1 MNKSKNIIKD
11 YYNLIESD
19 KNKLIPY
26 YFIYFLN
33 IIIELIIPIYIAKI
47 TESLTNSLI
56 IVALA
61 SIINYSILKILNNL
75 LGYADK
81 YIYQRFFRDNY
92 ITIYKK
98 IVKKIYNFDEEHKK
112 KISTGK
118 IINSL
123 TSDIVNIGE
132 MADNFLKA
140 TLNILKSIVVIIYF
154 FRINIFLALIIIGVD
169 VIYIIRSNC
178 LNNKSVKYLKE
189 QKKENDQLI
198 GLINQ
203 TLLGLK
209 DIQTLNITNTMDD
222 KYNYIYKDWKK
233 AYDNRKK
240 YERYRQNILKCF
252 LIIIKSIVYFTCV
265 YLMINNKITIGI
277 ILIIISYFDSLFS
290 ASENIMDASQSI
302 KDQNISVNRIK
313 EILEYNTIKEKNLKE
328 IKNIK
333 GIIEFKNIDFSYSNE
348 KLLQNLNFIIRP
360 NRITAI
366 TGTNGTG
373 KTTIVD
379 LILRLHSPTKGEI
392 LLDNINVKEIDK
404 NSYLKE
410 ISVLNQES
418 YLFNLSIRENF
429 NLVENDIKK
438 QEEMCKLT
446 GIDKFIKTLPKGYDT
461 IIDENSH
468 NISGGQ
474 KRLLSLT
481 RTLLKD
487 AKILIFDEA
496 TSSLDTDKIQNIINF
511 FNELKKNHTV
521 IVITHKKEIEN
532 IADEVITIDDGKVKI
547 KIPRIIYIRKCS
559 VTIDVKQR
567 HIYIML
573 V

>member
-1 MNKSKNIIKD
+1 MNKSKNIIKN

-19 KNKLIPY
+19 KDKLIPY
-26 YFIYFLN
+26 YFIYFIN
-33 IIIELIIPIYIAKI
+33 IIIELIIPTYVAKI

-56 IVALA
+56 IVAIA

-92 ITIYKK
+92 ITIYQK
-98 IVKKIYNFDEEHKK
+98 IVKKIYNFDEEYKK

-123 TSDIVNIGE
+123 TSDIINTGE
-132 MADNFLKA
+132 MADNILKVI
-140 TLNILKSIVVIIYF
+140 LNILKSIVVIFYF
-154 FRINIFLALIIIGVD
+154 FRINIFFALIIIGVD
-169 VIYIIRSNC
+169 LIYIIRSNY
-178 LNNKSVKYLKE
+178 LNNKSIKYSKE
-189 QKKENDQLI
+189 QRKENDKLI
-198 GLINQ
+198 GLVNQ

-222 KYNYIYKDWKK
+222 KYNYIYKDWKN

-265 YLMINNKITIGI
+265 YFMINNKITIGI
-277 ILIIISYFDSLFS
+277 MLIIISYFDSLFS

-328 IKNIK
+328 IKNVK
-333 GIIEFKNIDFSYSNE
+333 GMIEFKNVDFSYSNE
-348 KLLQNLNFIIRP
+348 KLLENLNFAIRP

-496 TSSLDTDKIQNIINF
+496 TSSLDTDKIQNVINVL
-511 FNELKKNHTV
+511 NELKKNHTV

-532 IADEVITIDDGKVKI
+532 IADEVITINDGKVKI
-547 KIPRIIYIRKCS
+547 KTPRVSDI
-559 VTIDVKQR
+559 TVKN
-567 HIYIML
+567 Y
-573 V
+573 

>member
-1 MNKSKNIIKD
+1 MNKSKNIIKN

-26 YFIYFLN
+26 YFIYFIN
-33 IIIELIIPIYIAKI
+33 IIIELIIPTYVAKI

-61 SIINYSILKILNNL
+61 SIINYFILNILNNL

-92 ITIYKK
+92 ITIYQK
-98 IVKKIYNFDEEHKK
+98 IVKKIYNFDEEYKK

-123 TSDIVNIGE
+123 TSDIINIGE
-132 MADNFLKA
+132 MADNILKVI
-140 TLNILKSIVVIIYF
+140 LNILKSIVVIFYF

-169 VIYIIRSNC
+169 LIYIIRSNY
-178 LNNKSVKYLKE
+178 LNNKSIKYSKE
-189 QKKENDQLI
+189 QRKENDKLI
-198 GLINQ
+198 GLVNQ

-222 KYNYIYKDWKK
+222 KYNYIYKDWKN

-240 YERYRQNILKCF
+240 YERYRQTILKIF
-252 LIIIKSIVYFTCV
+252 LIVIKSIVYFTCV

-277 ILIIISYFDSLFS
+277 MLIIISYFDFLFS
-290 ASENIMDASQSI
+290 ASEDIMEANQSI
-302 KDQNISVNRIK
+302 KYQNISVNRIK

-328 IKNIK
+328 IKNVK
-333 GIIEFKNIDFSYSNE
+333 GMVEFKNVDFSYSNE
-348 KLLQNLNFIIRP
+348 KLLENLNFVIKP

-429 NLVENDIKK
+429 NLVERDIKK

-496 TSSLDTDKIQNIINF
+496 TSSLDTDKIQNVINVL
-511 FNELKKNHTV
+511 NELKKNHTV
-521 IVITHKKEIEN
+521 IVITHKEEIEN
-532 IADEVITIDDGKVKI
+532 IADEVITINDGKVKI
-547 KIPRIIYIRKCS
+547 KNLGYPI
-559 VTIDVKQR
+559 
-567 HIYIML
+567 
-573 V
+573 

>member
-1 MNKSKNIIKD
+1 MKKSKQIIKN

-19 KNKLIPY
+19 KDKLIPY
-26 YFIYFLN
+26 YFIYFIN
-33 IIIELIIPIYIAKI
+33 IIIELIIPTYVAKI

-56 IVALA
+56 IVAIA
-61 SIINYSILKILNNL
+61 SIINYSILNILNNL

-92 ITIYKK
+92 ITIYQK
-98 IVKKIYNFDEEHKK
+98 IVKKIYNFDEEYKK

-123 TSDIVNIGE
+123 TSDIINTGE
-132 MADNFLKA
+132 MADNILKVI
-140 TLNILKSIVVIIYF
+140 LNILKSIVVIFYF

-169 VIYIIRSNC
+169 LIYIIRSNY
-178 LNNKSVKYLKE
+178 LNNKSIKYSKE
-189 QKKENDQLI
+189 QRKENDKLI
-198 GLINQ
+198 GLVNQ

-222 KYNYIYKDWKK
+222 KYNYIYKDWKN

-265 YLMINNKITIGI
+265 YFMINNKITIGI
-277 ILIIISYFDSLFS
+277 MLIIISYFDSLFS
-290 ASENIMDASQSI
+290 ASENIMDAGQSI

-328 IKNIK
+328 IKNVK
-333 GIIEFKNIDFSYSNE
+333 GMVEFKNIDFSYSNE
-348 KLLQNLNFIIRP
+348 KLLQNLNFVIRP

-496 TSSLDTDKIQNIINF
+496 TSSLDTDKIQNVINVL
-511 FNELKKNHTV
+511 NELKKNHTV
-521 IVITHKKEIEN
+521 IVITHKEEIEN
-532 IADEVITIDDGKVKI
+532 IADEVITINDGKVKI
-547 KIPRIIYIRKCS
+547 KTSRVSDI
-559 VTIDVKQR
+559 TVKN
-567 HIYIML
+567 Y
-573 V
+573 

>member
-277 ILIIISYFDSLFS
+277 MLIIISYFDSLFS

-328 IKNIK
+328 IKNVK
-333 GIIEFKNIDFSYSNE
+333 GMIEFKNVDFSYSNE
-348 KLLQNLNFIIRP
+348 KLLENLNFAIRP

-496 TSSLDTDKIQNIINF
+496 TSSLDTDKIQNVINVL
-511 FNELKKNHTV
+511 NELKKNHTV
-521 IVITHKKEIEN
+521 IVITHKEEIEN
-532 IADEVITIDDGKVKI
+532 IADEVITINDGKVKI
-547 KIPRIIYIRKCS
+547 KTPRVSDIM
-559 VTIDVKQR
+559 VKN
-567 HIYIML
+567 Y
-573 V
+573 

>member
-1 MNKSKNIIKD
+1 MNKSKNIIKN

-33 IIIELIIPIYIAKI
+33 IIIELIIPTYVAKI

-98 IVKKIYNFDEEHKK
+98 IVKKIYHFDEEYKK

-123 TSDIVNIGE
+123 TSDIINIGE
-132 MADNFLKA
+132 MADNILKVI
-140 TLNILKSIVVIIYF
+140 LNILKSIVVIFYF
-154 FRINIFLALIIIGVD
+154 FRINIYLALIIIGVD
-169 VIYIIRSNC
+169 VIYIIRSNY
-178 LNNKSVKYLKE
+178 LNNKSIKYSKE
-189 QKKENDQLI
+189 QRKENDKLI

-209 DIQTLNITNTMDD
+209 DIQTLNITNTIDD
-222 KYNYIYKDWKK
+222 KYNYIYEDWKN
-233 AYDNRKK
+233 AYDNKKK

-277 ILIIISYFDSLFS
+277 MLIIISYFDSLFS

-313 EILEYNTIKEKNLKE
+313 EILEYNTINEKNLKE

-348 KLLQNLNFIIRP
+348 KLLQNLNFVIRP

-392 LLDNINVKEIDK
+392 LLDNIDVKEIDK

-429 NLVENDIKK
+429 NLVEKDIKK

-481 RTLLKD
+481 RTLLKE

-496 TSSLDTDKIQNIINF
+496 TSSLDTDKIQNVINVL
-511 FNELKKNHTV
+511 NELKKNHTV
-521 IVITHKKEIEN
+521 IVITHKEEIEN
-532 IADEVITIDDGKVKI
+532 IADEVITINDGKVKI
-547 KIPRIIYIRKCS
+547 KTPRVSDI
-559 VTIDVKQR
+559 TVKN
-567 HIYIML
+567 Y
-573 V
+573 

>member
-189 QKKENDQLI
+189 QKKENDKLI

-277 ILIIISYFDSLFS
+277 MLIIISYFDSLFS

-348 KLLQNLNFIIRP
+348 KLLQNLNFVIRP

-392 LLDNINVKEIDK
+392 LLDNIDVKEIDK

-429 NLVENDIKK
+429 NLVEKDIKK

-481 RTLLKD
+481 RTLLKE

-496 TSSLDTDKIQNIINF
+496 TSSLDTDKIQNVINVL
-511 FNELKKNHTV
+511 NELKKNHTV
-521 IVITHKKEIEN
+521 IVITHKEEIEN
-532 IADEVITIDDGKVKI
+532 IADEVITINDGKVKI
-547 KIPRIIYIRKCS
+547 KTPRVSDI
-559 VTIDVKQR
+559 TVKN
-567 HIYIML
+567 Y
-573 V
+573 

>member
-1 MNKSKNIIKD
+1 MNKSKNIIKN

-26 YFIYFLN
+26 YFIYFIN
-33 IIIELIIPIYIAKI
+33 IIIELIIPTYVAKI

-56 IVALA
+56 IVAIA
-61 SIINYSILKILNNL
+61 SIINYSILNILNNL

-328 IKNIK
+328 IKNVK
-333 GIIEFKNIDFSYSNE
+333 GMVEFKNVDFSYSNE
-348 KLLQNLNFIIRP
+348 KLLENLNFVIKP

-429 NLVENDIKK
+429 NLIERDIKK

-496 TSSLDTDKIQNIINF
+496 TSSLDTDKIQNVINIL
-511 FNELKKNHTV
+511 NELKKNHTV
-521 IVITHKKEIEN
+521 IVITHKEEIEN
-532 IADEVITIDDGKVKI
+532 IADEVITINDGKVKI
-547 KIPRIIYIRKCS
+547 KTSRVSDI
-559 VTIDVKQR
+559 TIKN
-567 HIYIML
+567 Y
-573 V
+573 

>member
-1 MNKSKNIIKD
+1 MNKSKNIIKN

-19 KNKLIPY
+19 KDKLIPY
-26 YFIYFLN
+26 YFIYFIN
-33 IIIELIIPIYIAKI
+33 IIIELIIPTYVAKI

-56 IVALA
+56 IVAIA

-92 ITIYKK
+92 ITIYQK
-98 IVKKIYNFDEEHKK
+98 IVKKIYNFDEEYKK

-123 TSDIVNIGE
+123 TSDIINTGE
-132 MADNFLKA
+132 MADNILKVI
-140 TLNILKSIVVIIYF
+140 LNILKSIVVIFYF
-154 FRINIFLALIIIGVD
+154 FRINIFFALIIIGVD
-169 VIYIIRSNC
+169 LIYIIRSNY
-178 LNNKSVKYLKE
+178 LNNKSIKYSKE
-189 QKKENDQLI
+189 QRKENDKLI
-198 GLINQ
+198 GLVNQ

-222 KYNYIYKDWKK
+222 KYNYIYKDWKN

-265 YLMINNKITIGI
+265 YFMINNKITIGI
-277 ILIIISYFDSLFS
+277 MLIIISYFDSLFS

-328 IKNIK
+328 IKNVK
-333 GIIEFKNIDFSYSNE
+333 GMIEFKNVDFSYSNE
-348 KLLQNLNFIIRP
+348 KLLENLNFAIRP
-360 NRITAI
+360 NRITVI

-496 TSSLDTDKIQNIINF
+496 TSSLDTDKIQNVINVL
-511 FNELKKNHTV
+511 NELKKNHTV
-521 IVITHKKEIEN
+521 IVITHKEEIEN
-532 IADEVITIDDGKVKI
+532 IADEVITINDGKVKI
-547 KIPRIIYIRKCS
+547 KTPQVSDIM
-559 VTIDVKQR
+559 VKN
-567 HIYIML
+567 Y
-573 V
+573 

>member
-169 VIYIIRSNC
+169 LIYIIRSNY
-178 LNNKSVKYLKE
+178 LNNKSIKYSKE
-189 QKKENDQLI
+189 QRKENDKLI
-198 GLINQ
+198 GLVNQ

-496 TSSLDTDKIQNIINF
+496 TSSLDTDKIQNVINVL
-511 FNELKKNHTV
+511 NELKKNHTV
-521 IVITHKKEIEN
+521 IVITHKEEIEN
-532 IADEVITIDDGKVKI
+532 IADEVITINDGKVKI
-547 KIPRIIYIRKCS
+547 KTPRVSDI
-559 VTIDVKQR
+559 TIKN
-567 HIYIML
+567 Y
-573 V
+573 

>member
-1 MNKSKNIIKD
+1 MNKSKNIIKN

-33 IIIELIIPIYIAKI
+33 IIIELIIPTYVAKI

-81 YIYQRFFRDNY
+81 DIYQRFFRDNY

-98 IVKKIYNFDEEHKK
+98 IVKKIYHFDEEYKK

-123 TSDIVNIGE
+123 TSDIINIGE
-132 MADNFLKA
+132 MADNILKVI
-140 TLNILKSIVVIIYF
+140 LNILKSIVVIFYF
-154 FRINIFLALIIIGVD
+154 FRINIYLALIIIGVD
-169 VIYIIRSNC
+169 VIYIIRSNY
-178 LNNKSVKYLKE
+178 LNNKSIKYSKE
-189 QKKENDQLI
+189 QRKENDKLI

-209 DIQTLNITNTMDD
+209 DIQTLNITNTIDD
-222 KYNYIYKDWKK
+222 KYNYIYEDWKN
-233 AYDNRKK
+233 AYDNKKK

-277 ILIIISYFDSLFS
+277 MLIIISYFDSLFS

-348 KLLQNLNFIIRP
+348 KLLQNLNFVIRP

-392 LLDNINVKEIDK
+392 LLDNIDVKEIDK

-496 TSSLDTDKIQNIINF
+496 TSSLDTDKIQNVINVL
-511 FNELKKNHTV
+511 NELKKNHTV
-521 IVITHKKEIEN
+521 IVITHKEEIEN
-532 IADEVITIDDGKVKI
+532 IADEVITINDGKVKI
-547 KIPRIIYIRKCS
+547 KTPRVFDI
-559 VTIDVKQR
+559 TVKN
-567 HIYIML
+567 Y
-573 V
+573 

>member
-240 YERYRQNILKCF
+240 YERYRQNILKYF

-496 TSSLDTDKIQNIINF
+496 TSSLDTDKIQNVINVL
-511 FNELKKNHTV
+511 NELKKNHTV
-521 IVITHKKEIEN
+521 IVITHKEEIEN
-532 IADEVITIDDGKVKI
+532 IADEVITINDGKVKI
-547 KIPRIIYIRKCS
+547 KTPRVSDI
-559 VTIDVKQR
+559 TVKN
-567 HIYIML
+567 Y
-573 V
+573 

>member
-123 TSDIVNIGE
+123 TSDIINTGE
-132 MADNFLKA
+132 MADNILKVI
-140 TLNILKSIVVIIYF
+140 LNILKSIVVIFYF
-154 FRINIFLALIIIGVD
+154 FRINIFFALIIIGVD
-169 VIYIIRSNC
+169 LIYIIRSNY
-178 LNNKSVKYLKE
+178 LNNKSIKYSKE
-189 QKKENDQLI
+189 QRKENDKLI
-198 GLINQ
+198 GLVNQ

-222 KYNYIYKDWKK
+222 KYNYIYKDWKN

-265 YLMINNKITIGI
+265 YFMINNKITIGI
-277 ILIIISYFDSLFS
+277 MLIIISYFDSLFS

-328 IKNIK
+328 IKNVK
-333 GIIEFKNIDFSYSNE
+333 GMIEFKNVDFQYNSN
-348 KLLQNLNFIIRP
+348 KLFENLNFKIEP
-360 NRITAI
+360 NKMIAI
-366 TGTNGTG
+366 VG
-373 KTTIVD
+373 KSGEGKSTILKLISKGYSVD
-379 LILRLHSPTKGEI
+379 SGKVLIDNYNINDLSEKTIK
-392 LLDNINVKEIDK
+392 DNISIVSQSPYI
-404 NSYLKE
+404 
-410 ISVLNQES
+410 
-418 YLFNLSIRENF
+418 FNLSIKDN
-429 NLVENDIKK
+429 IKLANPDTTD
-438 QEEMCKLT
+438 EEIIDVCKKAQ
-446 GIDKFIKTLPKGYDT
+446 IHDVIESMEDGYDT
-461 IIDENSH
+461 LVGENGV
-468 NISGGQ
+468 ILSGGQ
-474 KRLLSLT
+474 KQRIAIARALIKKSKIILL
-481 RTLLKD
+481 
-487 AKILIFDEA
+487 DEA
-496 TSSLDTDKIQNIINF
+496 TSSLDNSNQEKIKNVIK
-511 FNELKKNHTV
+511 ELSKDHTV
-521 IVITHKKEIEN
+521 IIVAHRLSTIVDADNIFVVDKHKICASGTHIELMNNCEEYKNLYEIE
-532 IADEVITIDDGKVKI
+532 E
-547 KIPRIIYIRKCS
+547 
-559 VTIDVKQR
+559 
-567 HIYIML
+567 
-573 V
+573 

>member
-123 TSDIVNIGE
+123 TSDIINTGE
-132 MADNFLKA
+132 MADNILKVI
-140 TLNILKSIVVIIYF
+140 LNILKSIVVIFYF
-154 FRINIFLALIIIGVD
+154 FRINIFFALIIIGVD
-169 VIYIIRSNC
+169 LIYIIRSNY
-178 LNNKSVKYLKE
+178 LNNKSIKYSKE
-189 QKKENDQLI
+189 QRKENDKLI
-198 GLINQ
+198 GLVNQ

-222 KYNYIYKDWKK
+222 KYNYIYKDWKN

-265 YLMINNKITIGI
+265 YFMINNKITIGI
-277 ILIIISYFDSLFS
+277 MLIIISYFDSLFS

-328 IKNIK
+328 IKNVK
-333 GIIEFKNIDFSYSNE
+333 GMIEFKNVDFSYSNE
-348 KLLQNLNFIIRP
+348 KLLENLNFAIRP

-379 LILRLHSPTKGEI
+379 LILRLHSPTKGKI

-496 TSSLDTDKIQNIINF
+496 TSSLDTDKIQNVINVL
-511 FNELKKNHTV
+511 NELKKNHTV
-521 IVITHKKEIEN
+521 IVITHKEEIEN
-532 IADEVITIDDGKVKI
+532 IADEVITINDGKVKI
-547 KIPRIIYIRKCS
+547 KTPRVSDIM
-559 VTIDVKQR
+559 VKN
-567 HIYIML
+567 Y
-573 V
+573 

>member
-169 VIYIIRSNC
+169 VIYTIRSNC

-189 QKKENDQLI
+189 QKKENDKLI

-209 DIQTLNITNTMDD
+209 DIQTLNIINTMDD

-392 LLDNINVKEIDK
+392 LIDNINVKEIDK

-429 NLVENDIKK
+429 NLVEKDIKK

-496 TSSLDTDKIQNIINF
+496 TSSLDTDKIQNIINV

-532 IADEVITIDDGKVKI
+532 IADEVITIDDGKIKI
-547 KIPRIIYIRKCS
+547 KTPRINYIRKKLL
-559 VTIDVKQR
+559 IN
-567 HIYIML
+567 
-573 V
+573 

>member
-169 VIYIIRSNC
+169 VIYIIRSNY
-178 LNNKSVKYLKE
+178 LNNKSIKYSKE
-189 QKKENDQLI
+189 QRKENDKLI

-222 KYNYIYKDWKK
+222 KYNYIYEDWKN
-233 AYDNRKK
+233 AYDNKKK
-240 YERYRQNILKCF
+240 YDRYRQNILKCF

-348 KLLQNLNFIIRP
+348 KLLQNLNFVIRP

-392 LLDNINVKEIDK
+392 LLDNIDVKEIDK

-496 TSSLDTDKIQNIINF
+496 TSSLDTDKIQNIINV

-532 IADEVITIDDGKVKI
+532 IADEIITIDYGKVKI
-547 KIPRIIYIRKCS
+547 KIPRIIYIRK
-559 VTIDVKQR
+559 K
-567 HIYIML
+567 YL
-573 V
+573 

>member
-1 MNKSKNIIKD
+1 MNKTKNIIKD

-222 KYNYIYKDWKK
+222 KYNYIYKDWKN

-468 NISGGQ
+468 NISSGQ

-496 TSSLDTDKIQNIINF
+496 TSSLDTDKIQNVIKIL
-511 FNELKKNHTV
+511 NELKKNHTV

-532 IADEVITIDDGKVKI
+532 IVDAVITIDDGKVKI
-547 KIPRIIYIRKCS
+547 KIPRINYIRKKLL
-559 VTIDVKQR
+559 IN
-567 HIYIML
+567 
-573 V
+573 

>member
-1 MNKSKNIIKD
+1 MNKSKNIIKN

-19 KNKLIPY
+19 KDKLIPY
-26 YFIYFLN
+26 YFIYFIN
-33 IIIELIIPIYIAKI
+33 IIIELIIPTYVAKI

-56 IVALA
+56 IVAIA

-92 ITIYKK
+92 ITIYQK
-98 IVKKIYNFDEEHKK
+98 IVKKIYNFDEEYKK

-123 TSDIVNIGE
+123 TSDIINTGE
-132 MADNFLKA
+132 MADNILKVI
-140 TLNILKSIVVIIYF
+140 LNILKSIVVIFYF
-154 FRINIFLALIIIGVD
+154 FRINIFFALIIIGVD
-169 VIYIIRSNC
+169 LIYIIRSNY
-178 LNNKSVKYLKE
+178 LNNKSIKYSKE
-189 QKKENDQLI
+189 QRKENDKLI
-198 GLINQ
+198 GLVNQ

-222 KYNYIYKDWKK
+222 KYNYIYKDWKN

-265 YLMINNKITIGI
+265 YFMINNKITIGI
-277 ILIIISYFDSLFS
+277 MLIIISYFDSLFS

-328 IKNIK
+328 IKNVK
-333 GIIEFKNIDFSYSNE
+333 GMIEFKNVDFSYSNE
-348 KLLQNLNFIIRP
+348 KLLENLNFAIRP

-366 TGTNGTG
+366 IGTNGTG

-496 TSSLDTDKIQNIINF
+496 TSSLDTDKIQNVINVL
-511 FNELKKNHTV
+511 NELKKNHTV
-521 IVITHKKEIEN
+521 IVITHKEEIEN
-532 IADEVITIDDGKVKI
+532 IADEVITINDGKVKI
-547 KIPRIIYIRKCS
+547 KTPRVSDIM
-559 VTIDVKQR
+559 VKN
-567 HIYIML
+567 Y
-573 V
+573 

>member
-33 IIIELIIPIYIAKI
+33 IFIELIIPIYIAKI

-189 QKKENDQLI
+189 QKKVNDKLI

-252 LIIIKSIVYFTCV
+252 LIIIKLIVYFTCV

-328 IKNIK
+328 IKNVK
-333 GIIEFKNIDFSYSNE
+333 GMIEFKNVDFSYSNE
-348 KLLQNLNFIIRP
+348 KLLENLNFAIRP

-496 TSSLDTDKIQNIINF
+496 TSSLDTDKIQNVINVL
-511 FNELKKNHTV
+511 NELKKNHTV
-521 IVITHKKEIEN
+521 IVITHKEEIEN
-532 IADEVITIDDGKVKI
+532 IADEVITINDGKVKI
-547 KIPRIIYIRKCS
+547 KTPRVSDI
-559 VTIDVKQR
+559 TVKN
-567 HIYIML
+567 Y
-573 V
+573 

>member
-252 LIIIKSIVYFTCV
+252 LIIIKLIVYFTCV

-429 NLVENDIKK
+429 NLVEKDIKK

-481 RTLLKD
+481 RTLLKE

-496 TSSLDTDKIQNIINF
+496 TSSLDTDKIQNVINVL
-511 FNELKKNHTV
+511 NELKKNHTV
-521 IVITHKKEIEN
+521 IVITHKEEIEN
-532 IADEVITIDDGKVKI
+532 IADEVITINDGKVKI
-547 KIPRIIYIRKCS
+547 KTPRVSDI
-559 VTIDVKQR
+559 TVKN
-567 HIYIML
+567 Y
-573 V
+573 

>member
-1 MNKSKNIIKD
+1 MNKSKNIIKN

-33 IIIELIIPIYIAKI
+33 IIIELIIPTYVAKI

-98 IVKKIYNFDEEHKK
+98 IVKKIYHFDEEYKK

-123 TSDIVNIGE
+123 TSDIINIGE
-132 MADNFLKA
+132 MADNILKVI
-140 TLNILKSIVVIIYF
+140 LNILKSIVVIFYF
-154 FRINIFLALIIIGVD
+154 FRINIYLALIIIGVD
-169 VIYIIRSNC
+169 VIYIIRSNY
-178 LNNKSVKYLKE
+178 LNNKSIKYSKE
-189 QKKENDQLI
+189 QRKENDKLI

-209 DIQTLNITNTMDD
+209 DIQTLNITNTIDD
-222 KYNYIYKDWKK
+222 KYNYIYEDWKN
-233 AYDNRKK
+233 AYDNKKK

-348 KLLQNLNFIIRP
+348 KLLQNLNFVIRP

-392 LLDNINVKEIDK
+392 LLDNIDVKEIDK

-481 RTLLKD
+481 RTLLKK

-496 TSSLDTDKIQNIINF
+496 TSSLDTDKIQNVINVL
-511 FNELKKNHTV
+511 NELKKNHTV
-521 IVITHKKEIEN
+521 IVITHKEEIEN
-532 IADEVITIDDGKVKI
+532 IADEVITINDGKVKI
-547 KIPRIIYIRKCS
+547 KTPRVSDI
-559 VTIDVKQR
+559 TVKN
-567 HIYIML
+567 Y
-573 V
+573 

>member
-1 MNKSKNIIKD
+1 MNKTKNIIKD

-189 QKKENDQLI
+189 QKKENDKLI

-209 DIQTLNITNTMDD
+209 DIQTLNIINTMDD

-468 NISGGQ
+468 NISSGQ

-496 TSSLDTDKIQNIINF
+496 TSSLDTDKIQNVIKIL
-511 FNELKKNHTV
+511 NELKKNHTV

-532 IADEVITIDDGKVKI
+532 IVDAVITIDDGKVKI
-547 KIPRIIYIRKCS
+547 KIPRINYIRKKLL
-559 VTIDVKQR
+559 IN
-567 HIYIML
+567 
-573 V
+573 

>member
-140 TLNILKSIVVIIYF
+140 ILNILKSIVVIIYF

-438 QEEMCKLT
+438 QEEICKLT
-446 GIDKFIKTLPKGYDT
+446 GIDKFIKKLPNGYDT

-496 TSSLDTDKIQNIINF
+496 TSSLDTDKIQNVINVL
-511 FNELKKNHTV
+511 NELKKNHTV
-521 IVITHKKEIEN
+521 IVITHKKEIED

-547 KIPRIIYIRKCS
+547 KTPRISYI
-559 VTIDVKQR
+559 TVKN
-567 HIYIML
+567 Y
-573 V
+573 

>member
-521 IVITHKKEIEN
+521 IVITHKEEIEN
-532 IADEVITIDDGKVKI
+532 IADEVITINDGKVKI
-547 KIPRIIYIRKCS
+547 KTPRVSDI
-559 VTIDVKQR
+559 TIKN
-567 HIYIML
+567 Y
-573 V
+573 

>member
-1 MNKSKNIIKD
+1 MNKSKNIIKN

-33 IIIELIIPIYIAKI
+33 IIIELIIPTYVAKI

-98 IVKKIYNFDEEHKK
+98 IVKKIYHFDEEYKK

-123 TSDIVNIGE
+123 TSDIINIGE
-132 MADNFLKA
+132 MADNILKVI
-140 TLNILKSIVVIIYF
+140 LNILKSIVVIFYF
-154 FRINIFLALIIIGVD
+154 FRINIYLALIIIGVD
-169 VIYIIRSNC
+169 VIYIIRSNY
-178 LNNKSVKYLKE
+178 LNNKSIKYSKE
-189 QKKENDQLI
+189 QRKENDKLI

-209 DIQTLNITNTMDD
+209 DIQTLNITNTIDD
-222 KYNYIYKDWKK
+222 KYNYIYEDWKN
-233 AYDNRKK
+233 AYDNKKK

-277 ILIIISYFDSLFS
+277 MLIIISYFDSLFS

-348 KLLQNLNFIIRP
+348 KLLQNLNFVIRP

-392 LLDNINVKEIDK
+392 LLDNIDVKEIDK

-481 RTLLKD
+481 RTLLKK

-496 TSSLDTDKIQNIINF
+496 TSSLDTDKIQNVINVL
-511 FNELKKNHTV
+511 NELKKNHTV
-521 IVITHKKEIEN
+521 IVITHKEEIEN
-532 IADEVITIDDGKVKI
+532 IADEVITINDGKVKI
-547 KIPRIIYIRKCS
+547 KTPRVSDI
-559 VTIDVKQR
+559 TVKN
-567 HIYIML
+567 Y
-573 V
+573 

>member
-222 KYNYIYKDWKK
+222 KYNYIYKDWKN

-265 YLMINNKITIGI
+265 YFMINNKITIGI
-277 ILIIISYFDSLFS
+277 MLIIISYFDSLFS

-328 IKNIK
+328 IKNVK
-333 GIIEFKNIDFSYSNE
+333 GMIEFKNVDFSYSNE
-348 KLLQNLNFIIRP
+348 KLLENLNFAIRP

-496 TSSLDTDKIQNIINF
+496 TSSLDTDKIQNVINVL
-511 FNELKKNHTV
+511 NELKKNHTV
-521 IVITHKKEIEN
+521 IVITHKEEIEN
-532 IADEVITIDDGKVKI
+532 IADEVITINDGKVKI
-547 KIPRIIYIRKCS
+547 KTPRVSDIM
-559 VTIDVKQR
+559 VKN
-567 HIYIML
+567 Y
-573 V
+573 

>member
-140 TLNILKSIVVIIYF
+140 TLNILKSIVVIFYF

-169 VIYIIRSNC
+169 LIYIIRSNY
-178 LNNKSVKYLKE
+178 LNNKSIKYSKE
-189 QKKENDQLI
+189 QRKENDKLI
-198 GLINQ
+198 GLVNQ

-222 KYNYIYKDWKK
+222 KYNYIYKDWKN

-265 YLMINNKITIGI
+265 YFMINNKITIGI
-277 ILIIISYFDSLFS
+277 MLIIISYFDSLFS

-328 IKNIK
+328 IKNVK
-333 GIIEFKNIDFSYSNE
+333 GMIEFKNVDFSYSNE
-348 KLLQNLNFIIRP
+348 KLLENLNFAIRP

-404 NSYLKE
+404 NLYLKE

-429 NLVENDIKK
+429 NLIERDIKK

-496 TSSLDTDKIQNIINF
+496 TSSLDTDKIQNVINVL
-511 FNELKKNHTV
+511 NELKKNHTV
-521 IVITHKKEIEN
+521 IVITHKEEIEN
-532 IADEVITIDDGKVKI
+532 IADEVITINDGKVKI
-547 KIPRIIYIRKCS
+547 KNLGYPI
-559 VTIDVKQR
+559 
-567 HIYIML
+567 
-573 V
+573 

>member
-1 MNKSKNIIKD
+1 MNKSKNIIKN

-19 KNKLIPY
+19 KDKLIPY
-26 YFIYFLN
+26 YFIYFIN
-33 IIIELIIPIYIAKI
+33 IIIELIIPTYVAKI

-56 IVALA
+56 IVAIA

-92 ITIYKK
+92 ITIYQK
-98 IVKKIYNFDEEHKK
+98 IVKKIYNFDEEYKK

-123 TSDIVNIGE
+123 TSDIINTGE
-132 MADNFLKA
+132 MADNILKVI
-140 TLNILKSIVVIIYF
+140 LNILKSIVVIFYF
-154 FRINIFLALIIIGVD
+154 FRINIFFALIIIGVD
-169 VIYIIRSNC
+169 LIYIIRSNY
-178 LNNKSVKYLKE
+178 LNNKSIKYSKE
-189 QKKENDQLI
+189 QRKENDKLI
-198 GLINQ
+198 GLVNQ

-222 KYNYIYKDWKK
+222 KYNYIYKDWKN

-265 YLMINNKITIGI
+265 YFMINNKITIGI
-277 ILIIISYFDSLFS
+277 MLIIISYFDSLFS

-328 IKNIK
+328 IKNVK
-333 GIIEFKNIDFSYSNE
+333 GMIEFKNVDFSYSNE
-348 KLLQNLNFIIRP
+348 KLLENLNFAIRP

-496 TSSLDTDKIQNIINF
+496 TSSLDTDKIQNVINVL
-511 FNELKKNHTV
+511 NELKKNHTV
-521 IVITHKKEIEN
+521 IVITHKEEIEN
-532 IADEVITIDDGKVKI
+532 IADEVITINDGKVKI
-547 KIPRIIYIRKCS
+547 KTPRVSDIM
-559 VTIDVKQR
+559 VKN
-567 HIYIML
+567 YW
-573 V
+573 

>member
-1 MNKSKNIIKD
+1 MNKSKNIIKN

-19 KNKLIPY
+19 KDKLIPY

-123 TSDIVNIGE
+123 TSDIINTGE
-132 MADNFLKA
+132 MADNILKVI
-140 TLNILKSIVVIIYF
+140 LNILKSIVVIFYF
-154 FRINIFLALIIIGVD
+154 FRINIFFALIIIGVD
-169 VIYIIRSNC
+169 LIYIIRSNY
-178 LNNKSVKYLKE
+178 LNNKSIKYSKE
-189 QKKENDQLI
+189 QRKENDKLI
-198 GLINQ
+198 GLVNQ

-222 KYNYIYKDWKK
+222 KYNYIYKDWKN

-265 YLMINNKITIGI
+265 YFMINNKITIGI
-277 ILIIISYFDSLFS
+277 MLIIISYFDSLFS

-328 IKNIK
+328 IKNVK
-333 GIIEFKNIDFSYSNE
+333 GMIEFKNVDFSYSNE
-348 KLLQNLNFIIRP
+348 KLLENLNFAIRP

-379 LILRLHSPTKGEI
+379 LILRLHSPTKGKI

-496 TSSLDTDKIQNIINF
+496 TSSLDTDKIQNVINVL
-511 FNELKKNHTV
+511 NELKKNHTV
-521 IVITHKKEIEN
+521 IVITHKEEIEN
-532 IADEVITIDDGKVKI
+532 IADEVITINDGKVKI
-547 KIPRIIYIRKCS
+547 KTSRVSDI
-559 VTIDVKQR
+559 TVKN
-567 HIYIML
+567 Y
-573 V
+573 

>member
-1 MNKSKNIIKD
+1 MNKIKNIIKD

-240 YERYRQNILKCF
+240 YDRYRQNILKCF

-277 ILIIISYFDSLFS
+277 MLIIISYFDSLFS

-348 KLLQNLNFIIRP
+348 KLLQNLNFVIRP

-392 LLDNINVKEIDK
+392 LLDNIDVKEIDK

-429 NLVENDIKK
+429 NLVEKDIKK

-481 RTLLKD
+481 RTLLKE

-496 TSSLDTDKIQNIINF
+496 TSSLDTDKIQNVINVL
-511 FNELKKNHTV
+511 NELKKNHTV
-521 IVITHKKEIEN
+521 IVITHKEEIEN
-532 IADEVITIDDGKVKI
+532 IADEVITINDGKVKI
-547 KIPRIIYIRKCS
+547 KTPRVSDI
-559 VTIDVKQR
+559 TVKN
-567 HIYIML
+567 Y
-573 V
+573 

>member
-277 ILIIISYFDSLFS
+277 MLIIISYFDSLFS

-348 KLLQNLNFIIRP
+348 KLLQNLNFVIRP

-392 LLDNINVKEIDK
+392 LLDNIDVKEIDK

-481 RTLLKD
+481 RTLLKE

-496 TSSLDTDKIQNIINF
+496 TSSLDTDKIQNVINVL
-511 FNELKKNHTV
+511 NELKKNHTV
-521 IVITHKKEIEN
+521 IVITHKEEIEN
-532 IADEVITIDDGKVKI
+532 ISDEVITINDGKVKI
-547 KIPRIIYIRKCS
+547 KTPRVSDI
-559 VTIDVKQR
+559 TVKN
-567 HIYIML
+567 Y
-573 V
+573 

>member
-1 MNKSKNIIKD
+1 MNKSKNIIKN

-19 KNKLIPY
+19 KDKLIPY
-26 YFIYFLN
+26 YFIYFIN
-33 IIIELIIPIYIAKI
+33 IIIELIIPTYVAKI

-61 SIINYSILKILNNL
+61 SIINYSILNILNNL
-75 LGYADK
+75 LGCADK

-92 ITIYKK
+92 ITIYQK
-98 IVKKIYNFDEEHKK
+98 IVKKIYNFDEEYKK

-123 TSDIVNIGE
+123 TSDIINTGE
-132 MADNFLKA
+132 MADNILKII
-140 TLNILKSIVVIIYF
+140 LNILKSIVVIFYF

-169 VIYIIRSNC
+169 LIYIIRSNY
-178 LNNKSVKYLKE
+178 LNNKSIKYSKE
-189 QKKENDQLI
+189 QRKENDKLI
-198 GLINQ
+198 GLVNQ

-209 DIQTLNITNTMDD
+209 DIQTLNIINTMDD
-222 KYNYIYKDWKK
+222 KYNYIYKDWKN

-277 ILIIISYFDSLFS
+277 MLIIISYFDSLFS
-290 ASENIMDASQSI
+290 ASKNIMDASQSI

-328 IKNIK
+328 IKNVK
-333 GIIEFKNIDFSYSNE
+333 GMIEFKNVDFSYSNE
-348 KLLQNLNFIIRP
+348 KLLENLNFVIKP

-429 NLVENDIKK
+429 NLVERDIKK

-496 TSSLDTDKIQNIINF
+496 TSSLDTDKIQNVINVL
-511 FNELKKNHTV
+511 NELKKNHTV
-521 IVITHKKEIEN
+521 IVITHKEEIEN
-532 IADEVITIDDGKVKI
+532 IADEVITINDGKVKI
-547 KIPRIIYIRKCS
+547 KTPRVSDIM
-559 VTIDVKQR
+559 VKN
-567 HIYIML
+567 Y
-573 V
+573 

>member
-1 MNKSKNIIKD
+1 MNKSKNIIKN

-19 KNKLIPY
+19 KDKLIPY
-26 YFIYFLN
+26 YFIYFIN
-33 IIIELIIPIYIAKI
+33 IIIELIIPTYVAKI

-56 IVALA
+56 IVAIA

-92 ITIYKK
+92 ITIYQK
-98 IVKKIYNFDEEHKK
+98 IVKKIYNFDEEYKK

-123 TSDIVNIGE
+123 TSDIINTGE
-132 MADNFLKA
+132 MADNILKVI
-140 TLNILKSIVVIIYF
+140 LNILKSIVVIFYF
-154 FRINIFLALIIIGVD
+154 FRINIFFALIIIGVD
-169 VIYIIRSNC
+169 LIYIIRSNY
-178 LNNKSVKYLKE
+178 LNNKSIKYSKE
-189 QKKENDQLI
+189 QRKENDKLI
-198 GLINQ
+198 GLVNQ

-222 KYNYIYKDWKK
+222 KYNYIYKDWKN

-265 YLMINNKITIGI
+265 YFMINNKITIGI
-277 ILIIISYFDSLFS
+277 MLIIISYFDSLFS

-328 IKNIK
+328 IKNVK
-333 GIIEFKNIDFSYSNE
+333 GMIEFKNVDFSYSNE
-348 KLLQNLNFIIRP
+348 KLLENLNFAIRP
-360 NRITAI
+360 NRITVI

-496 TSSLDTDKIQNIINF
+496 TSSLDTDKIQNVINVL
-511 FNELKKNHTV
+511 NELKKNHTV
-521 IVITHKKEIEN
+521 IVITHKEEIEN
-532 IADEVITIDDGKVKI
+532 IADEVITINDGKVKI
-547 KIPRIIYIRKCS
+547 KTPRVSDIM
-559 VTIDVKQR
+559 VKN
-567 HIYIML
+567 Y
-573 V
+573 

>member
-189 QKKENDQLI
+189 QKKVNDKLI

-252 LIIIKSIVYFTCV
+252 LIIIKLIVYFTCV

-328 IKNIK
+328 IKNVK
-333 GIIEFKNIDFSYSNE
+333 GMIEFKNVDFSYSNE
-348 KLLQNLNFIIRP
+348 KLLENLNFAIRP

-496 TSSLDTDKIQNIINF
+496 TSSLDTDKIQNVINVL
-511 FNELKKNHTV
+511 NELKKNHTV
-521 IVITHKKEIEN
+521 IVITHKEEIEN
-532 IADEVITIDDGKVKI
+532 IADEVITINDGKVKI
-547 KIPRIIYIRKCS
+547 KTPRVSDIM
-559 VTIDVKQR
+559 VKN
-567 HIYIML
+567 Y
-573 V
+573 